1 MPVTIKDIAKQAGV
15 SHATVSRALNG
26 NSAISDATTVKIRE
40 LASEMGYSPSAAARG
55 LKTNRSSVIGVI
67 VSHLDNPY
75 FSEIVQ
81 GIEDEVQGTGYS
93 LFFASSHL
101 NPENEKNIIK
111 AFAEHRVDGVIICSI
126 IVEKEQADTLRQH
139 GMPIVVIN
147 RQSPDK
153 FNGSIS
159 HDDLD
164 GARQVTRHLLELG
177 HHRIGY
183 LGNKLAARINDQRL
197 SGFQKESAAAGITPD
212 ASMICNCIGGEIENG
227 FTGMNQLLSSPQ
239 RPTAVFC
246 FNDLMAIGAL
256 KALSDAGIAVPS
268 QMSLV
273 GFDNIEYSA
282 YTQPPLTTFDQPKRD
297 IGIEAARLLLDLIQ
311 SEKPLSTFP
320 SSHVM
325 RGQLLVR
332 ASTATN
338 SIKE

>member
-1 MPVTIKDIAKQAGV
+1 MPVTIKDIARQAGV

-26 NSAISDATTVKIRE
+26 NAAISDATSVKIRE
-40 LASEMGYSPSAAARG
+40 LAREMGYSPSAAARG
-55 LKTNRSSVIGVI
+55 LKTNHSRVIGVI

-101 NPENEKNIIK
+101 NPENEKNII
-111 AFAEHRVDGVIICSI
+111 ATFAEHRVDGVIICSI
-126 IVEKEQADTLRQH
+126 IVEKQQADTLRQY
-139 GMPIVVIN
+139 GMPIVVVN

-164 GARQVTRHLLELG
+164 GARQVTRHLIELG

-183 LGNKLAARINDQRL
+183 LGNELAARINDERL
-197 SGFQKESAAAGITPD
+197 SGFQKELAAASLAPD
-212 ASMICNCIGGEIENG
+212 ASLICNCGGSEIENG
-227 FTGMNQLLSSPQ
+227 YAGMKSLLASPQ

-256 KALSDAGIAVPS
+256 KALTEAGVAVPG
-268 QMSLV
+268 QMSLA

-282 YTQPPLTTFDQPKRD
+282 YTQPPLTTFDQPKHA
-297 IGIEAARLLLDLIQ
+297 IGAEAARLLLDLIQ
-311 SEKPLSTFP
+311 SNKPMSTFP
-320 SSHVM
+320 SSRVM

-332 ASTATN
+332 ASTATI
-338 SIKE
+338 SLKE